1 MRRLNV
7 FLLLFILSVSLLV
20 ACEPSEGEPVEESSV
35 ETNDNAD
42 SVTVDDTEVEDT
54 NETEEPQEDT
64 GLEIP
69 EEFPSDYP
77 LLDGYIVTEALSNGP
92 DSITGELVQVTLRY
106 YDTDKFLE
114 AIDLYKDFYEKNGY
128 EIEYLVEHGEIDHG
142 EGAFDLKATTEEKA
156 HFCNLAKLPNDDF
169 FTLAFSIRNK

>member
-20 ACEPSEGEPVEESSV
+20 ACEPSEGESVEESSV

-92 DSITGELVQVTLRY
+92 DSITGELGSSHT
-106 YDTDKFLE
+106 
-114 AIDLYKDFYEKNGY
+114 
-128 EIEYLVEHGEIDHG
+128 
-142 EGAFDLKATTEEKA
+142 
-156 HFCNLAKLPNDDF
+156 
-169 FTLAFSIRNK
+169 